1 MNKKIIKR
9 ISKLIAA
16 ASAAAILLS
25 LAGCSIGGNTNK
37 EKTAATQAAT
47 VRVMFPEG
55 STVCQIAELLEK
67 NGVCS
72 AADFMALSN
81 DAALASEYGIV
92 IENPQNRAFLLEGYL
107 YPDTYDFY
115 VGESAEKAIRRFLK
129 NAQSK
134 FDDEFRAECE
144 KAGMTVDEV
153 ITLASIIQEEAGDP
167 AEMSKVSSVLHNRL
181 NSKKFKSLQCD
192 VTIFYLEG
200 SVRPNVSEEKFDELR
215 ELYNTYKCKGLPEGP
230 ITNVGSEALNAALN
244 PVESDWYYFV
254 TDDAGEYH
262 YAETWEEHQE
272 NCENAGL

>member
-25 LAGCSIGGNTNK
+25 LAGCSIGGNTNE